1 MYIRAAYTPLD
12 KVVIE
17 LFSHAFGQRSDQRAF
32 SGFYAQAYLLHKIIN
47 LVHCRTNLNF
57 RVQQPG
63 RSDHLFGE
71 NTFRLLKLI
80 VTGSSA
86 DIYCLIGESF
96 KLIKFQRAVVDRSR
110 QPETVFNQIH
120 LS

>member
-57 RVQQPG
+57 RPMQPVG
-63 RSDHLFGE
+63 
-71 NTFRLLKLI
+71 LI
-80 VTGSSA
+80 TCSVKTSISLDICCSKISGFSS
-86 DIYCLIGESF
+86 
-96 KLIKFQRAVVDRSR
+96 
-110 QPETVFNQIH
+110 T
-120 LS
+120 